1 MPSVRPLGS
10 IRVTGLLRYYGP
22 LRLPTEPPRRLCL
35 PAARWSL
42 ALPPCRASQ
51 APRLIF
57 PRALSPTTPEG
68 PASANACCFLT
79 GVFRLHPARRTGHL
93 RLANEAESGLLHY
106 GSRVRRPSSRQLHY
120 WNSRS
125 FGYMQNRQLHGELL
139 SVHKISQ
146 AYPGIPRVS
155 ERFWLRLCCFVG
167 QPIMAAAAF
176 RGGSALDQRNR
187 SCCCQRAA

>member
-1 MPSVRPLGS
+1 MG
-10 IRVTGLLRYYGP
+10 
-22 LRLPTEPPRRLCL
+22 L

-57 PRALSPTTPEG
+57 PRVLSPTTPEG
-68 PASANACCFLT
+68 PASALACCFLT
-79 GVFRLHPARRTGHL
+79 GVFRLHPARRTGRL

-106 GSRVRRPSSRQLHY
+106 GSRVRRPSSRQFHY
-120 WNSRS
+120 WNSLS

-155 ERFWLRLCCFVG
+155 KQIKRRPGASPLLFSEFLMSL
-167 QPIMAAAAF
+167 AAF
-176 RGGSALDQRNR
+176 VSLEDI
-187 SCCCQRAA
+187 STE

>member
-1 MPSVRPLGS
+1 MSQDQGASEIPKPAGRITNWKIILLRAAGLGGGSVGVTPLP
-10 IRVTGLLRYYGP
+10 RYYGP
-22 LRLPTEPPRRLCL
+22 LRLPTGPPRWLCL
-35 PAARWSL
+35 PTARWSL

-68 PASANACCFLT
+68 PASALACCFLT
-79 GVFRLHPARRTGHL
+79 GVFRLHPARRTGRL
-93 RLANEAESGLLHY
+93 RLANEAESGLLYY

-125 FGYMQNRQLHGELL
+125 FGYMLNRQLYGELL

-146 AYPGIPRVS
+146 AYPGTPRVS
-155 ERFWLRLCCFVG
+155 ERC
-167 QPIMAAAAF
+167 
-176 RGGSALDQRNR
+176 SE
-187 SCCCQRAA
+187 